1 MTTRTTDDD
10 GTHFQAK
17 RKGISGE
24 AAAFLAV
31 RQTCSSMAGFA
42 ALRNAWEHSSR
53 NFIFGNIFVNFE
65 IFVVFGMKYHDEGYS
80 EKGRKD
86 EKERKSLVISVIFVV
101 VI

>member
-31 RQTCSSMAGFA
+31 RQTCSSMTGFA
-42 ALRNAWEHSSR
+42 ALRNAGEHSSR
-53 NFIFGNIFVNFE
+53 NVFFGNIFVNFE
-65 IFVVFGMKYHDEGYS
+65 LFADFGMKYRDEDNS
-80 EKGRKD
+80 EKG
-86 EKERKSLVISVIFVV
+86 
-101 VI
+101 